1 MAKRSKKTKVSPA
14 SKPFVLGREDMA
26 AICAVEG
33 LKLSP
38 ESEQR
43 LKETEGL
50 SPEERR
56 AVIIAAYKAKAAQG
70 R

>member
-1 MAKRSKKTKVSPA
+1 MAKRSQKKKVSEPT
-14 SKPFVLGREDMA
+14 KRFVLGREEIA
-26 AICAVEG
+26 AIQAVEG

-38 ESEQR
+38 EGEQR

-50 SPEERR
+50 SPEERI

>member
-1 MAKRSKKTKVSPA
+1 MAKRSKKKVSEPT
-14 SKPFVLGREDMA
+14 KRFVLGREDMA

-50 SPEERR
+50 SPEERI
-56 AVIIAAYKAKAAQG
+56 AVVIAAYKAKATRG

>member
-1 MAKRSKKTKVSPA
+1 MAKRSKKKKVSEPT
-14 SKPFVLGREDMA
+14 KRFVLGREDWA

-38 ESEQR
+38 EGEQR